1 MRTTI
6 KVISCV
12 FLLVMSVPA
21 VFAEEEL
28 AKQSQNPLGTII
40 SAPFENNFN
49 FGIGPSDATVY
60 ALNMKPVYPVNLGD
74 WNLINRFILPVIYS
88 EGQDVSIPSGTGI
101 DSGYA
106 GIIDLA
112 QGSAFGLGDMTY
124 QGFFG
129 PAKPAKW
136 IWGVGPA
143 LVLPTATEDRY
154 ASDKWSAG
162 ASAVALTMPGKW
174 VVGVLGQ
181 NVWSFA
187 GDSDAADVNKFLFQ
201 YFINYNLDNGWY
213 LSTTPVI
220 TANWEASS
228 GNRWTVPF
236 GGGVGRLVKFGKLPV
251 DFKLA
256 AYWNAEKP
264 TFGPDWN
271 LQFTLKFLFPKG
283 KSAKESDTP
292 NSN

>member
-1 MRTTI
+1 MRTVTKLI
-6 KVISCV
+6 TCF
-12 FLLVMSVPA
+12 FLLVMSGQT
-21 VFAEEEL
+21 VFATEDL

-49 FGIGPSDATVY
+49 FGIGPSDATAYV
-60 ALNMKPVYPVNLGD
+60 LNMKPVYPANFGD

-88 EGQDVSIPSGTGI
+88 EGQDVPIPPGTEI
-101 DSGYA
+101 DAGYA
-106 GIIDLA
+106 GIIELA

-129 PAKPAKW
+129 PAKPVKW

-162 ASAVALTMPGKW
+162 VSAVALTMPGKW
-174 VVGVLGQ
+174 VVGVLAQ

-213 LSTTPVI
+213 LSSTPTI

-228 GNRWTVPF
+228 GNKWTVPF
-236 GGGVGRLVKFGKLPV
+236 GGGVGRLIKFGKLPV

-264 TFGPDWN
+264 TNGPDWN
-271 LQFTLKFLFPKG
+271 LQFTVKFLFPKG
-283 KSAKESDTP
+283 KPAGK
-292 NSN
+292 